1 MTQAWHQHQMRVQYK
16 DTDQMGVVH
25 HGNYITWFE
34 VARTEWMRH
43 FDMSYHAIEEQGLL
57 LPVLDVNAAYKSS
70 ARFDDLVVLFTRIEQ
85 YSPIRLVFQYEV
97 RRITE
102 EDGITNGLESATV
115 EEPYGELLTTGAT
128 THMWVNQAWKPV
140 KLRKT
145 HPELYEKIQ
154 RIAD

>member
-1 MTQAWHQHQMRVQYK
+1 MTQAWHQHKMRVQYK

-34 VARTEWMRH
+34 VGRTEWMRY
-43 FDMSYHAIEEQGLL
+43 FEMSYHALEEQGLL
-57 LPVLDVNAAYKSS
+57 LPVLDASAVYKSS

-85 YSPIRLVFQYEV
+85 YSPIRLAFEYEA

-102 EDGITNGLESATV
+102 EDWKANGKQIDTV
-115 EEPYGELLTTGAT
+115 DEPYGELLTIGKT
-128 THMWVNQAWKPV
+128 THMWVNEAWKPV

-145 HPELYEKIQ
+145 HPEIYEQIKQ
-154 RIAD
+154 IAE

>member
-1 MTQAWHQHQMRVQYK
+1 MTQAWHQHKMRVQYK

-43 FDMSYHAIEEQGLL
+43 FDMSYHALEEQGLL
-57 LPVLDVNAAYKSS
+57 LPVLDVNAVYKSS
-70 ARFDDLVVLFTRIEQ
+70 AKFDDLVVLFTRIDE
-85 YSPIRLVFQYEV
+85 YSPIRLAFAYEA

-102 EDGITNGLESATV
+102 EDWRAYGLTSSTV
-115 EEPYGELLTTGAT
+115 VEPYGELLTTGKT
-128 THMWVNQAWKPV
+128 THMWVNEAWKSV

-145 HPELYEKIQ
+145 HPDLYEQVK
-154 RIAD
+154 RIVD